1 MIEDSQGSLTYE
13 DILHK
18 YTIPQLVIMRIDK
31 PSVDMDYE
39 GDSEQ
44 VNSAEGLFALINNP
58 KR

>member
-1 MIEDSQGSLTYE
+1 
-13 DILHK
+13 
-18 YTIPQLVIMRIDK
+18 MRIDK

-39 GDSEQ
+39 GNSEQ